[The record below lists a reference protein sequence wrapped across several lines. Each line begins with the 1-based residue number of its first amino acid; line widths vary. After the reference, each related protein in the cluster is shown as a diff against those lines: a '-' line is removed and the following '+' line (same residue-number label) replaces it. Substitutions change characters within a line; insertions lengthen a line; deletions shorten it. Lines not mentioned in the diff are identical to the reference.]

1 MKMLEAHTFVCV
13 NFEGKLLQN
22 LGERVLKK
30 QGVIWPSQKIT
41 DHNFKILKTPGEKSC
56 CCLQCSKKGDG
67 A

>member
-30 QGVIWPSQKIT
+30 QGVI
-41 DHNFKILKTPGEKSC
+41 
-56 CCLQCSKKGDG
+56 
-67 A
+67 